1 MDEQRIKKYA
11 VIAKRKD
18 GEYEDGSMF
27 DWRNTCDTLGEAIEI
42 ASRISINIPDKYDY
56 VDVRLVEFVTFGF
69 GTEVVSFHA
78 DCSLGMV
85 E

>member
-1 MDEQRIKKYA
+1 MDAQKIQKYA
-11 VIAKRKD
+11 VIVKRKD
-18 GEYEDGSMF
+18 GEY

-56 VDVRLVEFVTFGF
+56 VDVRLVEFVAFGF

-78 DCSLGMV
+78 HCSLGMV